1 MNQFIGTWTLLDNQI
16 KAIKKGK
23 RQENDFKEGC
33 ISYDPSG
40 MMAVQLM
47 SSKHVPESDPLATYF
62 AYYGRYTV
70 DLDLKVITHHI
81 IGSLDALAIGKDVP
95 RQYRFKDENTLILE
109 VIKPETY
116 SSVTYSGYLSWK
128 RCS

>member
-40 MMAVQLM
+40 MMAAQLI
-47 SSKHVPESDPLATYF
+47 SSKHAPESDHLVTYF
-62 AYYGRYTV
+62 AYYGRYTD
-70 DLDLKVITHHI
+70 DLDLNYA
-81 IGSLDALAIGKDVP
+81 S
-95 RQYRFKDENTLILE
+95 YCRF
-109 VIKPETY
+109 
-116 SSVTYSGYLSWK
+116 S
-128 RCS
+128 